1 MPLEALGLDLD
12 EVTFRDAVALRMGQE
27 LPDAPRR
34 KCPSCGA
41 DGSIDH
47 LLKCKRGGWVSRRHR
62 EILRAWKSYLE
73 RAGATAVYE
82 EPYLLPVRPG
92 AVVRPLTTTASDAR
106 ADIVARGLFQH
117 GRDNYYDIACLD
129 TASACYQGKDA
140 LEVLETYEKKKIGK
154 YADRVAPHGAF
165 TPLICSIYGTLAPM
179 ASKLAHEA
187 ARKVDPDREE
197 RDAVMDLHH
206 VMIQTSVLKAVSLCI
221 RARSWAVLPV
231 VAPSDALEDASGWM
245 VALDARADV

>member
-1 MPLEALGLDLD
+1 MRGGSAWLAVLPLEALGLDLD
-12 EVTFRDAVALRMGQE
+12 DVTFRDAVALRMGQE

-92 AVVRPLTTTASDAR
+92 AVVRPSTTVASDAR
-106 ADIVARGLFQH
+106 ADLVARGLFQH

-129 TASACYQGKDA
+129 TAAACYHKVPGLRA
-140 LEVLETYEKKKIGK
+140 LNLPCTQ
-154 YADRVAPHGAF
+154 AP
-165 TPLICSIYGTLAPM
+165 
-179 ASKLAHEA
+179 
-187 ARKVDPDREE
+187 E
-197 RDAVMDLHH
+197 R
-206 VMIQTSVLKAVSLCI
+206 
-221 RARSWAVLPV
+221 
-231 VAPSDALEDASGWM
+231 
-245 VALDARADV
+245 